1 MASNGGDQVKMTC
14 KVARWSLLF
23 LLPGVTATWVW
34 SSRPTGGI
42 VRAETPRRQV
52 VVTVDDLP
60 GAIPATPTANGDLR
74 ELERYN
80 EAIPAI
86 LKAHH
91 APAIGFVNEK
101 RLHVAGERDARAILL
116 QRWIDAGFELGNHTY
131 SHANFNQ
138 VSLQEMEDE
147 TIRGEVITR
156 SLLKAVGKP
165 ERYFRYPYLFTGPT
179 AELKEAFEAFLKS
192 RGYKNAPVTV
202 DNADYMFNDIL
213 HEAETHKDSKLAEQT
228 KREYLQFALRE
239 FDYFEDASR
248 KLFGREI
255 AQVFLMHDNEINTET
270 LDELLGLLEKRGYEF
285 VSMDEALADPAYAT
299 PDRFVGTA
307 GISWIDRWRVYFG
320 QKADYERDPD
330 PPDWVM
336 KRFREIRKA
345 ASANQ

>member
-1 MASNGGDQVKMTC
+1 MVCPN
-14 KVARWSLLF
+14 
-23 LLPGVTATWVW
+23 
-34 SSRPTGGI
+34 RPRSEA
-42 VRAETPRRQV
+42 VRANQAKRMLA
-52 VVTVDDLP
+52 VTVDDLP
-60 GAIPATPTANGDLR
+60 GAIPATPTANGELR
-74 ELERYN
+74 KLARYN

-101 RLHVAGERDARAILL
+101 KLNVAGERDARVALL

-138 VSLQEMEDE
+138 VSLLEMEDE
-147 TIRGEVITR
+147 TVRGEVITR
-156 SLLKAVGKP
+156 SLMKSAGKS

-179 AELKEAFEAFLKS
+179 SEVKEAFETFLKS

-213 HEAETHKDSKLAEQT
+213 CEAAVRKDTKLAEQT
-228 KREYLQFALRE
+228 KLEYLQFAQTQ
-239 FDYFEDASR
+239 FDYFEEGSR

-255 AQVFLMHDNEINTET
+255 PQVFLMHDNEINTET
-270 LDELLGLLEKRGYEF
+270 LDQLLGLLEKRGYQF
-285 VSMDEALADPAYAT
+285 VSLDEALADPAYAT

-307 GISWIDRWRVYFG
+307 GISWIDRWRVSFG
-320 QKADYERDPD
+320 QKADYEHDPD
-330 PPDWVM
+330 PPEWVM

-345 ASANQ
+345 AANQ